1 MDLEEVLPK
10 THCGYWSCAAF
21 DAEVRYEQQ
30 CAAFTLNYIC
40 ASYMHIPP
48 LDSPKSG
55 CLLETYA
62 CLLPEQLHRTVEEV
76 TYCSQ
81 LGRWV
86 EMSRLLKQLTKC
98 ESELSSYDEV
108 WAVGGIHWDDSHLC
122 EFFKEDVVVWK
133 KQSIVPDVCSVLSP
147 SLWDLWPLICLRPC
161 KPSKWSSASPCCFL
175 VISMNPPFDQIY

>member
-30 CAAFTLNYIC
+30 CAAFTLNYITVQLNWIVQRVGVFWR
-40 ASYMHIPP
+40 H
-48 LDSPKSG
+48 
-55 CLLETYA
+55 A
-62 CLLPEQLHRTVEEV
+62 CLLSEQLQRTVEEV

-86 EMSRLLKQLTKC
+86 EMSHLLKHITKC
-98 ESELSSYDEV
+98 ESELCSYDEV